1 MLHSARLVVLRSNL
15 SANEKSPMS
24 EGCGLKSRPTN
35 RKLLDLSCL
44 LIDLKDHGVAVMSIV
59 IELLVLLEKKM
70 FIV

>member
-1 MLHSARLVVLRSNL
+1 MR
-15 SANEKSPMS
+15 SANEKPR
-24 EGCGLKSRPTN
+24 GVGLKSQATN

-44 LIDLKDHGVAVMSIV
+44 LMIKRSRVAVMSIV